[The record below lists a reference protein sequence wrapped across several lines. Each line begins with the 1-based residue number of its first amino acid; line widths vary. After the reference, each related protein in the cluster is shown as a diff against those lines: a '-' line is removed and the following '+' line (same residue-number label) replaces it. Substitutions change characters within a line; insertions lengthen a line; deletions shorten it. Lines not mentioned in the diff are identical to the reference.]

1 MPNKKKYGVSISE
14 MRANLD
20 TIARENFYFDTL
32 LCCDEMMFEWSGL
45 PDTIDEKHLED
56 YLNISGCAGFGQVGE
71 NYYIAPYAARTGAA
85 DQYGEGTRMN
95 ATTPNGIEIN
105 GEIGVDCVIIYNNTA
120 RQPQKDLIFSSMAYT
135 EIDKSSNSNVIFA
148 RIAPI
153 FATSDKNISAA
164 IKDMLEKIIAGDL
177 EIVTSENVFDDL
189 QIDNTDA
196 LKSIDIT
203 HPERIQY
210 LQYLSEYYDIITRR
224 HFARRGLTL
233 KTSAKHAQVSQD
245 EVHGLDSVSWYYPL
259 NKLKARRDAVAIINK
274 IFNLNI
280 SVKFSDIWEQ
290 EYQAYLLRIL
300 KTDNENERGVE
311 NDLESVDSAANG
323 ETNGNTVQGKS
334 DN

>member
-1 MPNKKKYGVSISE
+1 MSNKKKYGVSISE

-20 TIARENFYFDTL
+20 TISRENFYFDTL

-95 ATTPNGIEIN
+95 ATTPNGIEIT

-153 FATSDKNISAA
+153 FATSDKNISSA
-164 IKDMLEKIIAGDL
+164 IKDILEKIIAGDL

-189 QIDNTDA
+189 QIDNSDA
-196 LKSIDIT
+196 LKAIDIT

-300 KTDNENERGVE
+300 KTDNENERGIE

-323 ETNGNTVQGKS
+323 ETGINTIQGES

>member
-1 MPNKKKYGVSISE
+1 MANNKKYGVSISE
-14 MRANLD
+14 MRANID
-20 TIARENFYFDTL
+20 TVARENFYFDTL
-32 LCCDEMMFEWSGL
+32 LCCDEMMFEWGGL

-71 NYYIAPYAARTGAA
+71 NYYIAPYAARTGTA
-85 DQYGEGTRMN
+85 DQYGDGTRMN

-105 GEIGVDCVIIYNNTA
+105 GEIGVDCAIIYNNTA

-153 FATSDKNISAA
+153 FATSDKNISSA

-189 QIDNTDA
+189 QIDNSDA
-196 LKSIDIT
+196 LKAIDIT

-280 SVKFSDIWEQ
+280 TVKFSDIWEQ

-311 NDLESVDSAANG
+311 NDLESVDSSANG
-323 ETNGNTVQGKS
+323 ETNGDTVQGES